1 MILPLRDL
9 YQDDGLFWQRN
20 CRMLCRAQDPNL
32 DLDNHGCR
40 KRRYGLQGGQGSQ
53 QSGLPWGPAG
63 GAGAGAGLGF
73 EDG

>member
-32 DLDNHGCR
+32 DLDNMDVGR
-40 KRRYGLQGGQGSQ
+40 EGMGFKEGRAVSKVGSRGGG
-53 QSGLPWGPAG
+53 WG
-63 GAGAGAGLGF
+63 
-73 EDG
+73 